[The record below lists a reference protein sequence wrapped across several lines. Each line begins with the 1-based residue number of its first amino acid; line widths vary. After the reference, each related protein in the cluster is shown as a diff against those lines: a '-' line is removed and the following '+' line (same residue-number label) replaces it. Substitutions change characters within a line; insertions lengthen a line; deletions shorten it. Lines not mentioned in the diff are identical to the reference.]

1 MKKKLLSI
9 LLLVGVM
16 AGIVGGCGSESEST
30 SNKSEAEGKLETI
43 RLGVW
48 TGGVD
53 QYIAVIGQ
61 EKGIFEKYGLQVET
75 TEFATGIDT
84 VDAIV
89 TGQEDIGMIA
99 DYAGVNRIGNTKEDF
114 NGRIL
119 ARYTTTTNWSLYV
132 NPDVVTSIEDLAGNG
147 VAVNQGTIVDYYT
160 AITYEK
166 AGIAAEE
173 QKKVNVDSMQT
184 AITVLSSGDAVAYWT
199 TGATAQKLE
208 ELGFEKLLGLDDL
221 GLTVD
226 AYYVSSDSYIAEKE
240 ETIEKFFSAVAET
253 EEWILENKEETAEI
267 VESKTNIPKEQVIAN
282 IDDSKLL
289 LDFKQDSIDHLN
301 DIKEWALEAGN
312 FENDFDI
319 AEFVDTKS
327 LKKIFPENVK

>member
-1 MKKKLLSI
+1 M
-9 LLLVGVM
+9 
-16 AGIVGGCGSESEST
+16 
-30 SNKSEAEGKLETI
+30 
-43 RLGVW
+43 
-48 TGGVD
+48 
-53 QYIAVIGQ
+53 
-61 EKGIFEKYGLQVET
+61 
-75 TEFATGIDT
+75 
-84 VDAIV
+84 

-114 NGRIL
+114 NARIL

-132 NPDVVTSIEDLAGNG
+132 NPDVVTSVEDLTGKG

-173 QKKVNVDSMQT
+173 QKTVNVDSMQT

-240 ETIEKFFSAVAET
+240 KTIEKFFSAVAET
-253 EEWILENKEETAEI
+253 EEWIVENKEETAEI
-267 VESKTNIPKEQVIAN
+267 VESKTNIPKEQVVAN
-282 IDDSKLL
+282 IDDSELL
-289 LDFKQDSIDHLN
+289 LDFKQNSIDHLN
-301 DIKEWALEAGN
+301 DIKEWALDAGN

-319 AEFVDTKS
+319 AEFVDTTS
-327 LKKIFPENVK
+327 LEKIFPENVE